1 MLSFRPLRRVPW
13 PHPRS
18 MPSGLPL
25 SCHWLVQPLS
35 SIVPRRSD
43 VQPATS
49 SGKYSPTGSSKMRA
63 SGRISSG
70 SFASAAT
77 ISSVR
82 SGHFSMAMGRSV
94 ECQRRTITRF
104 HEIGMRPLQQECY
117 HLHEFGNR
125 EFAFPINTLISHV
138 RRVSVRTHLYYWR
151 HYRASYE
158 EGMSLRLDREQ
169 AIENAPSERRSRV
182 QRKVHWMLE
191 KSQRE
196 EQN

>member
-1 MLSFRPLRRVPW
+1 MFLFRPLRRVPW

-18 MPSGLPL
+18 MSSGLPL

-82 SGHFSMAMGRSV
+82 SGHFSMAMGRL
-94 ECQRRTITRF
+94 RRFNMFRGGESPGSTRLACVHF
-104 HEIGMRPLQQECY
+104 NKNVIISMNLETGNFPFQSTLSSATSG
-117 HLHEFGNR
+117 EF
-125 EFAFPINTLISHV
+125 L
-138 RRVSVRTHLYYWR
+138 
-151 HYRASYE
+151 
-158 EGMSLRLDREQ
+158 
-169 AIENAPSERRSRV
+169 SERICTTGV
-182 QRKVHWMLE
+182 TTVPHTRKACHCGSTE
-191 KSQRE
+191 NKP
-196 EQN
+196 